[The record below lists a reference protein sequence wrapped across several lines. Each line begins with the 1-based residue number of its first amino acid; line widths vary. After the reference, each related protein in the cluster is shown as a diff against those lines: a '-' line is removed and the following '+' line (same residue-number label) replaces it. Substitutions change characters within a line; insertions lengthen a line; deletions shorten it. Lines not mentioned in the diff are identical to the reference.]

1 MHASRGHKDV
11 RSDPPEPITS
21 QPGGREFVQRT
32 WVVVLIVAAM
42 AGAVLL
48 LWLAD
53 TVALLFLAAVL
64 LSLFLGGLSEW
75 VQRRTG
81 LGRGW
86 CLAIVMVGLL
96 LIAGL
101 VGWLLAAPI
110 AHEVDQLQQQLPR
123 AVAQLETQLQQYSW
137 GRTLVNELR
146 QPSGLVSQAGGMLS
160 KVGSVFSITIESLLY
175 AWVVLFCGVYL
186 AVEPEFY
193 VDGFLRLVPVS
204 KRPRARVVLREI
216 GTELRHWIFGQV
228 ISMTIIGVLTWVGL
242 HVLGVPLA
250 AALGVLAGILDFVP
264 VVGPWVAGIISALLA
279 LLRSPMHAVYVACLF
294 VGLHLFE
301 GHVLVPLVQKRATRL
316 PPVLTIIAMVLF
328 ALLFGFL
335 GLFLATPLLALVLAS
350 TKALYVEDVVEKEG

>member
-1 MHASRGHKDV
+1 M
-11 RSDPPEPITS
+11 
-21 QPGGREFVQRT
+21 
-32 WVVVLIVAAM
+32 
-42 AGAVLL
+42 
-48 LWLAD
+48 
-53 TVALLFLAAVL
+53 
-64 LSLFLGGLSEW
+64 
-75 VQRRTG
+75 
-81 LGRGW
+81 
-86 CLAIVMVGLL
+86 
-96 LIAGL
+96 
-101 VGWLLAAPI
+101 
-110 AHEVDQLQQQLPR
+110 
-123 AVAQLETQLQQYSW
+123 
-137 GRTLVNELR
+137 VNELR